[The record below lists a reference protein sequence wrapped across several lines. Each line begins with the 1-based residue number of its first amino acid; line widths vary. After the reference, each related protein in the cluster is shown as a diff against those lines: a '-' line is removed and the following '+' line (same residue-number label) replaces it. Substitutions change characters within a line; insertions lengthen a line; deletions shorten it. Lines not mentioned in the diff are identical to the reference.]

1 MQLNIKYDDNSLL
14 ILPYAHYKGNIFFK
28 QTHKHV
34 NEKQNHINSKQNM
47 KTTKPYHSKQNINL
61 DRAYCSFQ

>member
-14 ILPYAHYKGNIFFK
+14 ILPYAHYKGKKKFK

-34 NEKQNHINSKQNM
+34 NEKQNHINSKLNHIIVN
-47 KTTKPYHSKQNINL
+47 KI
-61 DRAYCSFQ
+61 